1 MSLGLGW
8 AGLRCLAAVD
18 LNESAIETFR
28 ANHPPNAK
36 AIVADLTKFRPK
48 DLDKMLGDERC
59 VDVIVGGPP
68 CQGFSKARQV
78 DGANH
83 GERLVHDLRRDL
95 YKAFLRYVAYYQPSV
110 FVMENVLGIRSA
122 AGGEFFTRVQVESRE
137 IGYRVIPYE
146 VRAWQ
151 FGVPQKRI
159 RQLIIGTRRE
169 LPLFIP
175 DRFIRPTHA
184 EPWRRRTQWSRAGGD
199 IG

>member
-1 MSLGLGW
+1 M
-8 AGLRCLAAVD
+8 D
-18 LNESAIETFR
+18 HNESAIETFR

-36 AIVADLTKFRPK
+36 AIVADLTKFRPQ
-48 DLDKMLGDERC
+48 DLDKMLADEKC

-83 GERLVHDLRRDL
+83 GERLVNDLRRDL

-159 RQLIIGTRRE
+159 RQLIIGTRQE

-175 DRFIRPTHA
+175 TGLFAPPTPTP
-184 EPWRRRTQWSRAGGD
+184 ESKNSMVSSRW
-199 IG
+199 